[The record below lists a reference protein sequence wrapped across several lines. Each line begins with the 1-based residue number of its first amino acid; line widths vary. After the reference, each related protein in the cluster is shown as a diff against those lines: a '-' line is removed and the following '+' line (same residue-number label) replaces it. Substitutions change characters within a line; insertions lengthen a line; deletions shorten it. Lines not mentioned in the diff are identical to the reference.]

1 MHCVSTLIDQN
12 ISFKVPRELA
22 GFFPLSKHVSDADLM
37 GSSDLEIWKYCKKT
51 GLTLVTFDTDF
62 LNIATL
68 NGFPPKIILLKTGN
82 RKTAQLIELFKQ
94 HQTIIN
100 EFLRNT
106 DSQDIGCLEITG

>member
-1 MHCVSTLIDQN
+1 MSLLFDQN

-22 GFFPLSKHVSDADLM
+22 GFFPLSKHVSDVGLM
-37 GSSDLEIWKYCKKT
+37 NSRDIEIWNYCKNT
-51 GLTLVTFDTDF
+51 GLTIVTFDSDF

-94 HQTIIN
+94 HQIIIL
-100 EFLRNT
+100 EFIRNT
-106 DSQDIGCLEITG
+106 DNQDIGCIEITG